1 MQHLFSGRQIGYF
14 VMWCRPTFLLLL
26 SLAAVPVNGISL
38 TTAAPPALTAVT
50 AAGEAVPELRVAP
63 ATPRQGQALFV
74 STAGIAAA
82 EPVTMTWDGKRYAIY
97 SLGGGWRGV
106 IPLQIEERPGK
117 HTLRV
122 TYRDSSGAARSLQR
136 TVTVGRTPLRIQRL
150 KMSRTTEKLYS
161 YPGRAQELATVRRAL
176 RMQTPQQLWNG
187 DFRLPSRG
195 RFSTPFGVKRIRN
208 GRHVGYHRGLDIAA
222 PTGTPI
228 HAAATGRVVLTRS
241 LKMHGKTVVID
252 HGLGVTSL
260 YIHQSAL
267 RCREGQSVR
276 RGDPIGEV
284 GMTGTATGP
293 HLHWSIYVHGTAVS
307 PLFWTKLPR

>member
-1 MQHLFSGRQIGYF
+1 
-14 VMWCRPTFLLLL
+14 MWYRTILLLTL
-26 SLAAVPVNGISL
+26 SLAATPVAWMQL
-38 TTAAPPALTAVT
+38 TAAEPLGPALSVAEAAPVAATAPRLQF
-50 AAGEAVPELRVAP
+50 VPASP
-63 ATPRQGQALFV
+63 KQGQAIFV
-74 STAGIAAA
+74 STVGVPAK
-82 EPVTMTWDGKRYAIY
+82 EPVTMSWDGKRYAIY
-97 SLGGGWRGV
+97 RVGSDWRGV
-106 IPLQIEERPGK
+106 VPLKIEERLGK

-136 TVTVGRTPLRIQRL
+136 TVTVGKTPLRIQRL

-161 YPGRAQELATVRRAL
+161 HSGRAQELATIRRAL
-176 RMQTPQQLWNG
+176 RTQTSRQQWDGN
-187 DFRLPSRG
+187 FALPTKG

-228 HAAATGRVVLTRS
+228 RAAADGRVVLARS
-241 LKMHGKTVVID
+241 LKMHGKSVVID

-260 YIHQSAL
+260 YIHQSAI
-267 RCREGQSVR
+267 RCKEGQSVR
-276 RGDPIGEV
+276 RGDLIGEV